1 MPRKKKSDS
10 EKVSEEQELKNLEW
24 LREKNFYLDANQW
37 QRLKDLRGKFRM
49 ENIAK
54 RYGE

>member
-37 QRLKDLRGKFRM
+37 QRLKDLREKFRM
-49 ENIAK
+49 ENLAK